1 MANVTQQLIALF
13 KNLTAL
19 HGDLGEINH
28 SIKADIAERRNRKNE
43 EGDKLITVKI
53 LREPGAE
60 TAEIEGRNAG
70 IRAENR
76 DRRRLLIERIALF
89 VGATVAVANFGLW
102 IETAKSSRI
111 AATAAKA
118 AQEGARASSD
128 QASATRQSI
137 EATVSNFRLDQRAW
151 VGINALNLTVLKNSE
166 PLRAEGDVF
175 NTGKIPALNLR
186 LEKSG
191 IQTNYGPLDI
201 DKFIASGK
209 LKKPHGTVSNSVL
222 LPNGSAKIPF
232 QTDQNL
238 TDTFVA
244 QIIDHTLWVYLFGDI
259 HYRDVFGREHVTRFC
274 GIYDPPTRRFDNCP
288 SHIDVN

>member
-1 MANVTQQLIALF
+1 MFST
-13 KNLTAL
+13 
-19 HGDLGEINH
+19 
-28 SIKADIAERRNRKNE
+28 
-43 EGDKLITVKI
+43 
-53 LREPGAE
+53 REK
-60 TAEIEGRNAG
+60 T
-70 IRAENR
+70 
-76 DRRRLLIERIALF
+76 
-89 VGATVAVANFGLW
+89 
-102 IETAKSSRI
+102 
-111 AATAAKA
+111 
-118 AQEGARASSD
+118 
-128 QASATRQSI
+128 
-137 EATVSNFRLDQRAW
+137 
-151 VGINALNLTVLKNSE
+151 
-166 PLRAEGDVF
+166 
-175 NTGKIPALNLR
+175 PALNLR